1 MKQLKKPKKTYKDKG
16 KKILLSLNKLN
27 NRLEQLK
34 KQI

>member
-1 MKQLKKPKKTYKDKG
+1 MNIKKPKKTYKDKG
-16 KKILLSLNKLN
+16 KKILLSLNKLS

>member
-1 MKQLKKPKKTYKDKG
+1 MKQLKKPIINKSKG
-16 KKILLSLNKLN
+16 KKILLSLSKLN